1 MGLPDREDDSD
12 YKENGLNPCDKRNIL
27 EGRTREKPTR
37 QGQIHLA
44 QVGCR
49 KDKDSPIS
57 SPTRSNHRMEGHPCQ
72 NMKEERESCH
82 TRASGSRPYGARRP
96 DEINF
101 LLAMVQRNSRKAEE
115 FFKEKEEKSRP
126 LKRSGQK
133 VRFKTSEKW
142 SATSK
147 QGGIISD

>member
-27 EGRTREKPTR
+27 KGRTREKPTR

-57 SPTRSNHRMEGHPCQ
+57 SPTMSNHRMEGHPCQ
-72 NMKEERESCH
+72 NMKEEEGSCH
-82 TRASGSRPYGARRP
+82 IRASGSRPYEGS

-101 LLAMVQRNSRKAEE
+101 LLAMAQRNSRKAEE
-115 FFKEKEEKSRP
+115 FLKKKEEKSRP
-126 LKRSGQK
+126 LKRSGKK
-133 VRFKTSEKW
+133 VRFKK
-142 SATSK
+142 
-147 QGGIISD
+147 